1 MPQVDLE
8 SLVVSVCSG
17 GGACGDRKIACETL
31 ADGANQNQHKLDS
44 SESDPSSEQLP
55 ADFPPESFWLSKDA
69 ELDWLDRNAFIA
81 RQGSTKGTSNS
92 TNLNPNIHPPSTPGN
107 SSSSS
112 HSQRFSNLKSM
123 IGLPKPQNSCFVD
136 AKSRRHHNT
145 KPGNAHLF
153 PKRSGSIGKSTS
165 SVAEPGSPKVSC
177 MGRVRSKR
185 DRSRRL
191 RSRQRS
197 KRSAE
202 PELKKAKSERRRAES
217 GFLASFRAIFK
228 PCSKSKKQSKTEAA
242 AASALHRES
251 SSSSRKSDAAA
262 RASDIRNRLP
272 STEREAARRTNGGG
286 LEAEPAAAASL
297 GGMMKFSSG
306 RRSAEWASRIDV
318 A

>member
-1 MPQVDLE
+1 
-8 SLVVSVCSG
+8 
-17 GGACGDRKIACETL
+17 
-31 ADGANQNQHKLDS
+31 
-44 SESDPSSEQLP
+44 
-55 ADFPPESFWLSKDA
+55 
-69 ELDWLDRNAFIA
+69 
-81 RQGSTKGTSNS
+81 
-92 TNLNPNIHPPSTPGN
+92 
-107 SSSSS
+107 
-112 HSQRFSNLKSM
+112 M

-153 PKRSGSIGKSTS
+153 PKRSGSTGKSTS

-272 STEREAARRTNGGG
+272 STENGGG
-286 LEAEPAAAASL
+286 LEAEPAAAAAASL